1 MVFSGNTSG
10 SIKSASVSTGGTLVS
25 YSLWN
30 RTGGAIVVNIGIVI
44 SSTDRYIYSAN
55 LAAAGSTGSSYYQTV
70 NISVP
75 KDAEILIST
84 SGSVDYYFTVE

>member
-30 RTGGAIVVNIGIVI
+30 RTGGAIVVNMV
-44 SSTDRYIYSAN
+44 
-55 LAAAGSTGSSYYQTV
+55 
-70 NISVP
+70 
-75 KDAEILIST
+75 
-84 SGSVDYYFTVE
+84 